1 MTILIPSRRPS
12 LPPGRLKA
20 GANPHYSLYK
30 QIIGIKICPSKIKY
44 EWWRLRAWRGEWK
57 EFEDAVQEKELT
69 RALRLLESL
78 EYEDLELNNVGSSPS
93 RNWEILDTCLN
104 CQDMELVA
112 RSFQFLYDRGFLPN
126 FGKFKNTGVILDLA
140 GGLSFS
146 SSRIAYEVIKGAR
159 NVTPAVLKDLTG
171 VEASKFAPKKW
182 GISGSSTLVSL
193 ASLAGISFLVNNG
206 IDIRPKLAIILGL
219 GVFDAVYLGGSLLAQ
234 ILSIWPPYKRR
245 IIVHEAGHL
254 LIGKEQLVQN
264 PSGEG
269 YDATES
275 DILRILRDNLQH
287 AQNQQKLYADQQ
299 RIEHTFELGNMVYL
313 RLQPYRQS
321 TLKKSGVEKLNPRF
335 YRPFRVNKRIGEV
348 AYELELP
355 ASSRIHNVFH
365 MSRLKKALGHNV
377 VALAELPPLDEEGEI
392 VLVPEA
398 ILDFRERSLRRREF
412 SLLLRIHSCHVS
424 SSGLLAD
431 HHLSF
436 SQTSSFG
443 ELLACFIDSV
453 ISSIPFVFDG
463 TAADFFD
470 EPHVDETAAFGES
483 FLKSIAT

>member
-126 FGKFKNTGVILDLA
+126 FGKFKNT
-140 GGLSFS
+140 
-146 SSRIAYEVIKGAR
+146 VIKGAR

-254 LIGKEQLVQN
+254 LIAYLLGCPIRGVILEPWKAMQMGIQGQAGTQFWDKTLESELC
-264 PSGEG
+264 EG
-269 YDATES
+269 RLTSASFDRYCMILFAGIAAETLIYGDAEGGES
-275 DILRILRDNLQH
+275 DENL
-287 AQNQQKLYADQQ
+287 
-299 RIEHTFELGNMVYL
+299 F
-313 RLQPYRQS
+313 
-321 TLKKSGVEKLNPRF
+321 
-335 YRPFRVNKRIGEV
+335 
-348 AYELELP
+348 
-355 ASSRIHNVFH
+355 
-365 MSRLKKALGHNV
+365 KA
-377 VALAELPPLDEEGEI
+377 I
-392 VLVPEA
+392 V
-398 ILDFRERSLRRREF
+398 
-412 SLLLRIHSCHVS
+412 SLLRPPWSTAQMSNQARWAVMQS
-424 SSGLLAD
+424 YNLLKENKHA
-431 HHLSF
+431 HKVAVKTLEK
-436 SQTSSFG
+436 TNNLG
-443 ELLACFIDSV
+443 YV
-453 ISSIPFVFDG
+453 IRKIEGALDAG
-463 TAADFFD
+463 Q
-470 EPHVDETAAFGES
+470 
-483 FLKSIAT
+483 